1 MPMPL
6 RLRQLGQTARVL
18 RIVKLLRKAKQVQ
31 VIMGALSAG
40 GRSILVIFLLLVLAW
55 IFYGTVGTIY
65 LGANDHFHFQVR
77 EIKVTRPLIPPT
89 PSLAPSEL
97 PHQFYHPVHAH
108 HAE

>member
-65 LGANDHFHFQVR
+65 LGSNDHFHFQVR
-77 EIKVTRPLIPPT
+77 EIKAAPAHPTNTLPRPFRTSTHRSSPC
-89 PSLAPSEL
+89 SRSSR
-97 PHQFYHPVHAH
+97 
-108 HAE
+108 